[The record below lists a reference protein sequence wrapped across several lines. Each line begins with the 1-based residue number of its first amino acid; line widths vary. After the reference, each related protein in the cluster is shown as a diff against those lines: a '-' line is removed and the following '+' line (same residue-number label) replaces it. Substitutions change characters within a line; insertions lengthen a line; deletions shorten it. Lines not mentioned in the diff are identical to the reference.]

1 MSDITERFIL
11 WKEFLDECEN
21 LIENSNKWETVKL
34 KGHPTEE
41 EHKTIINE
49 IFIKNASLPQIVK
62 RHMFYKKN

>member
-1 MSDITERFIL
+1 MSDPTERFIL

-21 LIENSNKWETVKL
+21 LIEGTNKWETVKL

-41 EHKTIINE
+41 EHKKIINE

-62 RHMFYKKN
+62 RHMFYNKN